1 MPQSEPIAFRA
12 AELTALGAI
21 VLGDTSRVAIVG
33 APGVGKSAL
42 ARAYAQTTLD
52 ASCIVDLSDARHAA
66 DVHDA
71 LAEALGSRSGGVLA
85 LVERG
90 AIVGVMD
97 DVRTAEV
104 AAAVVGLSEAAPE
117 ATLVVTTR
125 DRALVRGLPR
135 IELAPLSTADASALL
150 LQFTQKEAPTFTVS
164 ANDRVHLEA
173 IATHLGG
180 VPLALQLAAARLP
193 ILGARALRFRLE
205 KSFDVLARTTPDG
218 QVESLRLAVSSS
230 FETLTTEEHDALGQL
245 SLFGHEFSAESA
257 EAVVL
262 VAAGAPGVLDVLQ
275 TLRDRSLLWGTQ
287 RDGELR
293 LRVPPTVAS
302 FAVEA
307 QGAEARAAFDTRH
320 ADHFAALAE
329 RADRAT
335 LVRERHHLLDV
346 ARRILE
352 VRPLTARRAE
362 PALRALLALGPVLF
376 DESPHEVLEALATP
390 TLLATRGSGARP
402 ALVAGLQWL
411 RGALA
416 RRRGRDAE
424 ASSDLVAALSLA
436 RTVGD
441 RALEGRALHELGY
454 LLLAKGE
461 VGDAEAHFVA
471 AAEALTD
478 EERAR
483 ALAAASSAARER
495 GDALQAKVHLLRG
508 RRGHEG
514 DGHAEL
520 DAAEAALALDE
531 GRGEDARRL
540 AKGAWLGLCLQDARD
555 YDGARAAF
563 RAEGATGLEGILAME
578 EGHAAE
584 ALVLLEDAL
593 GKERDPA
600 RVALFAAHLGE
611 LSRTLGRAA
620 DAARHD
626 GRARDAAKT
635 ARRPFV
641 DAVIAIFARRRGP
654 SVASVHVRVAER
666 CVASATPAAGPADDA
681 LLVATGGAWFRP
693 PRGARVSLATRKN
706 LARLVEAF
714 AARGDETFTSADLVA
729 VGWPGE
735 RILGPAGTHRVRV
748 AIATLRKMGLESVIV
763 RRGDGYGLAEG
774 LPVERVHRAGGSLDP
789 AI

>member
-12 AELTALGAI
+12 AALTALDAI
-21 VLGDTSRVAIVG
+21 VEGDASCVAIVG

-42 ARAYAQTTLD
+42 ARVYAQMCD
-52 ASCIVDLSDARHAA
+52 RESRVVDLSAARDAA

-71 LAEALGSRSGGVLA
+71 LAAALGQGA
-85 LVERG
+85 LGEHG
-90 AIVGVMD
+90 AIMLVLD

-104 AAAVVGLSEAAPE
+104 AAAIVALSEGSPE
-117 ATLVVTTR
+117 ATFFVTTR
-125 DRALVRGLPR
+125 DRALARGLPR
-135 IELAPLSTADASALL
+135 IDLAPLSTADASALL
-150 LQFTQKEAPTFTVS
+150 LQFAQKEDPAFTVT
-164 ANDRVHLEA
+164 ANERVHLDA
-173 IATHLGG
+173 IASHLGG
-180 VPLALQLAAARLP
+180 VPLALELAATRLRV
-193 ILGARALRFRLE
+193 LGARALRFRLE
-205 KSFDVLARTTPDG
+205 KSFDVLARTAVDG
-218 QVESLRLAVSSS
+218 HVESLRLAVQSSL
-230 FETLTTEEHDALGQL
+230 ETLTPDERDALAQL
-245 SLFGHEFSAESA
+245 SLFEHEFSAESA
-257 EAVVL
+257 EALVL
-262 VAAGAPGVLDVLQ
+262 LAPGARPVLDVLQ
-275 TLRDRSLLWGTQ
+275 TLRDRSLLLGTQ

-307 QGAEARAAFDTRH
+307 LDEGARAAFDARH
-320 ADHFAALAE
+320 ADHFAALAD

-362 PALRALLALGPVLF
+362 PALRALLALGPVIF
-376 DESPHEVLEALATP
+376 DDSPHEVLEALATP
-390 TLLATRGSGARP
+390 TLLATSGSGARP
-402 ALVAGLQWL
+402 ALIAGLQWL

-416 RRRGRDAE
+416 RRSGREADA
-424 ASSDLVAALSLA
+424 SGDLVAALSMA

-461 VGDAEAHFVA
+461 VAEAEAHFLRA
-471 AAEALTD
+471 ADALAG
-478 EERAR
+478 EERAS
-483 ALAAASSAARER
+483 ALAAASNAARER

-508 RRGHEG
+508 RQLGMAE
-514 DGHAEL
+514 HAGL
-520 DAAEAALALDE
+520 DAADAALALDE

-540 AKGAWLGLCLQDARD
+540 ARGALLGLCLQDARD

-563 RAEGATGLEGILAME
+563 REAGATGFEGILALE
-578 EGHAAE
+578 EGKAAE

-611 LSRTLGRAA
+611 LSRRLGRTA
-620 DAARHD
+620 DAGKHD
-626 GRARDAAKT
+626 GEARGAAKA

-641 DAVIAIFARRRGP
+641 DAVLAVFARKAAA
-654 SVASVHVRVAER
+654 SVQSVHVRIAER
-666 CVASATPAAGPADDA
+666 CVAGAAPATGPSDDA

-693 PRGARVSLATRKN
+693 PRGARVSLVTRKN
-706 LARLVEAF
+706 LARLLEAF
-714 AARGDETFTSADLVA
+714 AAHGDKTFTSTDLVA

-735 RILGPAGTHRVRV
+735 RIIGPAGAHRVRV
-748 AIATLRKMGLESVIV
+748 AIATLRKMGLESAIV
-763 RRGDGYGLAEG
+763 RRGDGYGLVEG
-774 LPVERVHRAGGSLDP
+774 LAVERV
-789 AI
+789 